1 MSMIWP
7 PHSVKIVSTP
17 SFFRALAA
25 RWPPE
30 MTLASVLRCF
40 SVSVAVVDMIPLAPS
55 RVRLA
60 RLLARRLRLD
70 PGALHVRVQIERM
83 LAHQT
88 LGQIGI
94 ARFERFD
101 DVGVI
106 DDRAPHPI
114 ALGHGARTDRAHV
127 DEQAVCDVLEQR
139 ALGQLENA
147 LMELDVDL
155 GILVDLGAH
164 LFLAELRQ
172 HLAQRADLG
181 IARAARG
188 QARRHAFERRPGDDH
203 LEDLAHRLA
212 HDHDALARQNAH
224 QALLLEARERFA
236 DRRTADAQLL
246 RELTLVQLELGV
258 LGVDV
263 HRGDAVLQHLVDVI
277 LEAEIAVD
285 RLEDEPSRH
294 DAFVRSLAGRLRPAA
309 VWLACMWYTTS
320 QLRRQRLIKALGYCR
335 CGADAELTECPAD
348 AGLTADGVGASNRD
362 RTGDLQGHNLAL

>member
-1 MSMIWP
+1 MIWP

-70 PGALHVRVQIERM
+70 PGALHVRVQIQRM
-83 LAHQT
+83 LAHQA
-88 LGQIGI
+88 LGQLGV

-114 ALGHGARTDRAHV
+114 ALGHGARADRA
-127 DEQAVCDVLEQR
+127 
-139 ALGQLENA
+139 
-147 LMELDVDL
+147 
-155 GILVDLGAH
+155 
-164 LFLAELRQ
+164 
-172 HLAQRADLG
+172 
-181 IARAARG
+181 
-188 QARRHAFERRPGDDH
+188 QARRHALERRPGDDH

-277 LEAEIAVD
+277 LEAEAAVD
-285 RLEDEPSRH
+285 RLEDEPARH
-294 DAFVRSLAGRLRPAA
+294 DAFVRSLAAGGVPGGA
-309 VWLACMWYTTS
+309 LA
-320 QLRRQRLIKALGYCR
+320 
-335 CGADAELTECPAD
+335 
-348 AGLTADGVGASNRD
+348 GVYVVYHRAS
-362 RTGDLQGHNLAL
+362 